1 MPGGGGVGE
10 RAEVNVAAYVNC
22 SYASAYELPSAGAPG
37 KGAGVENVNQI
48 KARNTT
54 LWLAE

>member
-22 SYASAYELPSAGAPG
+22 SYASAYELPSAGAWEG
-37 KGAGVENVNQI
+37 GGCQNVNQI
-48 KARNTT
+48 KATNIT
-54 LWLAE
+54 LGLAE